1 MADQHTHPSLSAL
14 RKLEASVHL
23 DLLERAAFAREQAPD
38 APRYSVRQLLGQDYW
53 RVHLL
58 GWWLRLRRLSYV
70 AGALAGLVLLAMGA
84 LWWRLGDG
92 PIELDLA
99 TPWLTA
105 AIEDNFGSGHQV
117 EVGGTQ
123 LERDANGRTAL
134 RIRDIVVRDPDGT
147 IVASAPK
154 AEVGVARSGL
164 MTGRVR
170 AERLSL
176 VGAEMQVR
184 IEPDSKVTIFAGA
197 NKRPFV
203 TASAVQTPVPARLTL
218 PSSSSG
224 RTAPA
229 PVLAASRSVIPDFAA
244 LLTWIDSLGA
254 SGLDGHELSEVGL
267 KNGNL
272 TVDDERNGKQWTFQD
287 INLSLTREKAG
298 GVALTVSSEAAERPW
313 LVRAAVT
320 PVRA

>member
-23 DLLERAAFAREQAPD
+23 DLLERAVFARDQTADVPEC
-38 APRYSVRQLLGQDYW
+38 SVRQLLGQDYW
-53 RVHLL
+53 RVRVFS
-58 GWWLRLRRLSYV
+58 WWLRLRRVTYV
-70 AGALAGLVLLAMGA
+70 AGAVGGVILLAMAA

-105 AIEDNFGSGHQV
+105 AIEENFGSRHHV

-134 RIRDIVVRDPDGT
+134 RIRDIVVRDPDGM

-154 AEVGVARSGL
+154 AEVGVSRSGL

-184 IEPDSKVTIFAGA
+184 IEHDSKVTIFAGA

-203 TASAVQTPVPARLTL
+203 TASVSTVPIRAGVPLPSPAERATVTL
-218 PSSSSG
+218 PA
-224 RTAPA
+224 APTVRNA
-229 PVLAASRSVIPDFAA
+229 IPD
-244 LLTWIDSLGA
+244 
-254 SGLDGHELSEVGL
+254 
-267 KNGNL
+267 
-272 TVDDERNGKQWTFQD
+272 
-287 INLSLTREKAG
+287 
-298 GVALTVSSEAAERPW
+298 
-313 LVRAAVT
+313 
-320 PVRA
+320 